1 MKRTLFVA
9 LLACVTLMFA
19 SCNKEKDLNGTN
31 WKTHTVVNQ
40 EMSMEG
46 VTATINMTIDGTMS
60 FTNATNGAMILT
72 TSGTMQAM
80 GMTIPMDAET
90 DTIDFTYTFTG
101 ENGTITMK
109 EDNESISVP
118 FTYNKKDNTINI
130 TQTQTDEETGLSMT
144 IDMTFTEAK

>member
-1 MKRTLFVA
+1 MKKTLFVA
-9 LLACVTLMFA
+9 LLACFTLMFA

-40 EMSMEG
+40 EMSMQG
-46 VTATINMTIDGTMS
+46 VTATINLTIDGTMS

-72 TSGTMQAM
+72 TSGSMQAM

-109 EDNESISVP
+109 EDNESTSVP

-144 IDMTFTEAK
+144 IDMTFTEDK